1 MESAISN
8 YREYSICAGLLQ
20 CGYDTK
26 AVPLKLPLIILGQR
40 RYENDI
46 DINNINKKYVN
57 NCLRSQTSMET
68 YIFTIKNGIAIPQIN
83 SEKKITYFL
92 RVNYNQ

>member
-46 DINNINKKYVN
+46 DINNINKK
-57 NCLRSQTSMET
+57 C
-68 YIFTIKNGIAIPQIN
+68 K
-83 SEKKITYFL
+83 
-92 RVNYNQ
+92 